1 MKTLCFSAKEHDL
14 NAINLGLDELILM
27 ENAGK
32 NLALIIKKELRKKY
46 KKKKSPRVLF
56 LLGSGNNAAD
66 GLVAARTLKNT
77 FLYVLD
83 KKAKKSALFAKQ
95 EQIAFNLGLKFLEK
109 EPVFASF
116 DCIVDCVFGSGFKGV
131 LDTNT
136 KALFEK
142 VNQSRTLK
150 IACDIPSGLASYA
163 QEKISFKADIS
174 VSMGCIK
181 ELMLEDFAKEV
192 VGKIKTAN
200 LGLCKEKYLSFEKA
214 DSFLLEKKDL
224 RLIVRAK
231 NTNKGSFGHGFVFG
245 GASAGSLCALA
256 ALNFGLGLVSLV
268 GKRAF
273 SPLIMCKE
281 RLEESANATAIGM
294 GLDDLSVLDEP
305 HLKNIPLVLDA
316 NCFLSEKILPFLER
330 EDVVLTPHPK
340 EFSRLLKM
348 TFNEEVSIEEIQAN
362 RFAFARKFALKFN
375 CVLLL
380 KGANPIIAQKEKLCV
395 VNLGTSALAKA
406 GSGDALSGM
415 ILALL
420 ANDFSAF
427 KAATNAS
434 LAHALVAKKYKANAN
449 SFDTLKLIK
458 GLSCL

>member
-1 MKTLCFSAKEHDL
+1 M
-14 NAINLGLDELILM
+14 
-27 ENAGK
+27 
-32 NLALIIKKELRKKY
+32 
-46 KKKKSPRVLF
+46 LF

-77 FLYVLD
+77 FLYMLN
-83 KKAKKSALFAKQ
+83 KKAKKSALFTKQ

-200 LGLCKEKYLSFEKA
+200 LGLCKGKYLSFEKA

-224 RLIVRAK
+224 RLIVRTK

-245 GASAGSLCALA
+245 SAGAGSLCALA

-305 HLKNIPLVLDA
+305 YLKNIPLVLDA

-348 TFNEEVSIEEIQAN
+348 AFNEEVSIEEIQAN

-380 KGANPIIAQKEKLCV
+380 KGANPIIAQKENLYV

-406 GSGDALSGM
+406 GSEM
-415 ILALL
+415 H
-420 ANDFSAF
+420 SA
-427 KAATNAS
+427 A
-434 LAHALVAKKYKANAN
+434 
-449 SFDTLKLIK
+449 
-458 GLSCL
+458 